1 MLKFNKFVSTIVLLI
16 IFFSFSSCGVYRK
29 VDTRQIPVD
38 SQERARKNVEEGRG
52 ASLGNII
59 SGRRNT
65 NYEFSTSNPMW
76 RASLET
82 LDFLPLSVVDYSGG
96 VIVTD
101 WYGDNQKE
109 NLKITLRFLSN
120 EVRADSIK
128 IVVHQRICLDN
139 ANCNINIF
147 NSKIKDELLVAIIKK
162 AAILEKESKNK

>member
-1 MLKFNKFVSTIVLLI
+1 MLKFNKFSSTLVFLI
-16 IFFSFSSCGVYRK
+16 IFLLFSSCGIYRK
-29 VDTRQIPVD
+29 VDTRQIPVN
-38 SQERARKNVEEGRG
+38 SQDRAKKNVEEGRG

-59 SGRRNT
+59 SGSRNT

-128 IVVHQRICLDN
+128 IVVHQRICLDST
-139 ANCNINIF
+139 NCNISTF

-162 AAILEKESKNK
+162 AAILEKELKKK

>member
-1 MLKFNKFVSTIVLLI
+1 
-16 IFFSFSSCGVYRK
+16 
-29 VDTRQIPVD
+29 
-38 SQERARKNVEEGRG
+38 
-52 ASLGNII
+52 
-59 SGRRNT
+59 
-65 NYEFSTSNPMW
+65 MW

-128 IVVHQRICLDN
+128 IVVHQRICLDST
-139 ANCNINIF
+139 NCNISTF

-162 AAILEKESKNK
+162 AALLEKELKNK

>member
-1 MLKFNKFVSTIVLLI
+1 MLKLNKFSSTLVFLI
-16 IFFSFSSCGVYRK
+16 IFLLFSSCGIYRK
-29 VDTRQIPVD
+29 VDTRQIPVN
-38 SQERARKNVEEGRG
+38 SQDRAKKNVEEGRG

-59 SGRRNT
+59 SGSRNT

-128 IVVHQRICLDN
+128 IVVHQRICLDST
-139 ANCNINIF
+139 NCNISTF

-162 AAILEKESKNK
+162 AALLEKELKKK